1 MGLSYHTANISSKDI
16 ITASIPWRPDVSINY
31 AQAGNWISNL
41 APSTGAPLDWVYHVL
56 ESTPSKASVIE
67 FKKTSTSGHIQAT
80 SHQALTLSTIN
91 YHPVGVFSQ
100 ERPRTTLKV
109 AREPLPLGKK
119 PPLYWVFETGFIQDL
134 PWDQGSGIGKLRT
147 H

>member
-1 MGLSYHTANISSKDI
+1 
-16 ITASIPWRPDVSINY
+16 
-31 AQAGNWISNL
+31 
-41 APSTGAPLDWVYHVL
+41 VYHVL

-91 YHPVGVFSQ
+91 YHLVRVFSQ
-100 ERPRTTLKV
+100 ERPKTTLKM

-119 PPLYWVFETGFIQDL
+119 PSLYWVFETRFIQDH
-134 PWDQGSGIGKLRT
+134 PWD
-147 H
+147 